1 VSDTAKDLLAAR
13 VASRWRVPILALG
26 VVAGGLLAARLFG
39 LGVADG
45 AMIVGAVMVGLPALA
60 LFACAVF
67 DPRFHNALS
76 IVNTER
82 RDKRRGKRGQ
92 GIGDPALHVTSLA
105 LLAGVLFAAF
115 RQDAPATAL
124 GFAAFNLVL
133 LGNIAILTR
142 DRPTDRFVL

>member
-1 VSDTAKDLLAAR
+1 MSDAAKGPLAAR
-13 VASRWRVPILALG
+13 VASRWRAPILALG
-26 VVAGGLLAARLFG
+26 AAAGGLLAARLFG

-45 AMIVGAVMVGLPALA
+45 ATIAGAATVALPALA

-67 DPRFHNALS
+67 DRRFHNALS
-76 IVNTER
+76 VVNAER
-82 RDKRRGKRGQ
+82 RDKRRGKRGRVV
-92 GIGDPALHVTSLA
+92 GDPALHMTSLA

-133 LGNIAILTR
+133 LGNIATMTR
-142 DRPTDRFVL
+142 DRPTDRFVV